1 MKKLENSLQSY
12 GTQFQYAIISL
23 LCQDN
28 VFAFKIK
35 DIIKSEYFDNKY
47 SQYICET
54 IIGYYEKYRCKPTF
68 EDLKTVINTELQE
81 KVAVPYLKVLQE
93 IKEVDLG
100 NKSFVIENITKFCF
114 TRFRLETIDKE
125 RDLIMSGRFDDA
137 KQVSLLSYKHTN
149 EQGKEI
155 DLKRDALA
163 ILSKNTHYNMI
174 PMCFPTFTAKTKG
187 GPGAGDLVV
196 VVAQSHLGKSM
207 WLAAQANHAATQ
219 GKNVIYFSLETKGEQ
234 LTERVL
240 AALTGIEQYK
250 LKDHPLKVKDMLDT
264 LPGNVKFIQ
273 FKATEAKVDLIKAKV
288 EELKA
293 INFFPDMIIVDGLN
307 QLKIQKGLSFGNSN
321 DKFEYLAEELRDMAF
336 EYEIP
341 LYTAFQ
347 SNRSGFANVVADE
360 QTIGKAIEVYQ
371 VCDVMIMLTQ
381 DPKMLESQ
389 ECYATLLKNRLGA
402 KNVMVLVHYDPS
414 QCLFKEIREVQ
425 RSQVIDENTRE
436 KLQGGFD
443 LITQKLAKRK
453 VSAAV

>member
-1 MKKLENSLQSY
+1 
-12 GTQFQYAIISL
+12 
-23 LCQDN
+23 
-28 VFAFKIK
+28 
-35 DIIKSEYFDNKY
+35 
-47 SQYICET
+47 
-54 IIGYYEKYRCKPTF
+54 
-68 EDLKTVINTELQE
+68 
-81 KVAVPYLKVLQE
+81 
-93 IKEVDLG
+93 
-100 NKSFVIENITKFCF
+100 VIENITKFCF